1 MLSDKSRFSKMND
14 EELVKAAQTGNLPAE
29 SCLID
34 RFKDTAEKTA
44 GVLHSKYSSY
54 CTLGL
59 LDKDD
64 LYQEG
69 LLGLLSA
76 IYSFRSDR
84 NTSFR
89 TYASVCISNK
99 ILFAIRTA
107 NSKKNVPFGNLLSI
121 EDTVIPAT
129 ESVEDY
135 FISNETLE
143 DLDSF
148 MNNELSPLELSVV
161 RLFLQDMTY
170 KDISEKLEITTKS
183 VDNAIQRIRTKL
195 KEFLDT
201 DRS

>member
-1 MLSDKSRFSKMND
+1 MND